1 MRAIILAAGEGI
13 RMRPLTL
20 TTPKPL
26 VKVGDKTL
34 LEHLVGKFPPE
45 IDELI
50 IVTGYLAEQIE
61 EFTKNGLLG
70 RKVTCVRQPKKMG
83 TYDALVYCQPLL
95 KDGERFALFYADDLI
110 DSQTVIGMLKYDLA
124 ISVKEAE
131 NPKKFGIVAL
141 DENDFVTD
149 IVEKP
154 ENPPSNLALANG
166 YVLDADIFNYQPE
179 LAPSGEYY
187 LSMAAAK
194 MAKNRKIK
202 AVRAGFWFPVG
213 SPEDILKAEEIL
225 KTPTLRSE

>member
-1 MRAIILAAGEGI
+1 MKAIILAAGEGI

-34 LEHLVGKFPPE
+34 LERLVEKFPPV

-61 EFTKNGLLG
+61 EFTKDGLLG
-70 RKVTCVRQPKKMG
+70 RKVTCIRQKEKRG
-83 TYDALVYCQPLL
+83 TYDALTYCRPLL
-95 KDGERFALFYADDLI
+95 KDGERFILFYADDLI
-110 DSQTVIGMLKYDLA
+110 DTTSVSRALEYELAVI
-124 ISVKEAE
+124 VKETDE
-131 NPKKFGIVAL
+131 PKKFGIVAI
-141 DENDFVTD
+141 DQDGFITG

-166 YVLDADIFNYQPE
+166 YLLDTDIFNYAPA

-187 LSMAAAK
+187 LSEAIAAL
-194 MAKNRKIK
+194 AKNRKVK
-202 AVRAGFWFPVG
+202 TVVADFWFPVG
-213 SPEDILKAEEIL
+213 SPEALLKAEEIL
-225 KTPTLRSE
+225 KSKN

>member
-1 MRAIILAAGEGI
+1 
-13 RMRPLTL
+13 MRPLTL

-26 VKVGDKTL
+26 VKVAGKTL
-34 LEHLVGKFPPE
+34 LEHLVEKFPPV

-83 TYDALVYCQPLL
+83 TYDALAYCRPFL
-95 KDGERFALFYADDLI
+95 KDGEKFALFYADDLI
-110 DSQTVIGMLKYDLA
+110 DSQTVVEMLDYDLA
-124 ISVKEAE
+124 ISVKETDS
-131 NPKKFGIVAL
+131 PKKFGIVAL

-166 YVLDADIFNYQPE
+166 YILDTDIFNYSPE
-179 LAPSGEYY
+179 LASSGEYY
-187 LSMAAAK
+187 LSVAAAA

-202 AVRAGFWFPVG
+202 AVRANFWFPVG
-213 SPEDILKAEEIL
+213 SPEDVLKAEEVL
-225 KTPTLRSE
+225 KNQS